1 MNEKMIEVLSS
12 LGFKAEDRDN
22 NTWIIRV
29 PDKCTEELTF
39 QAELVED
46 GWSGN
51 YKVVVVEVPFDDEN
65 LIDMSEAMELS
76 EFILLYL

>member
-1 MNEKMIEVLSS
+1 MNEKMIKVLSS
-12 LGFKAEDRDN
+12 LGFKPKDRDN
-22 NTWIIRV
+22 NTWIIRI
-29 PDKCTEELTF
+29 PDRYTEELTF
-39 QAELVED
+39 QTELVKD
-46 GWSGN
+46 GWTGN